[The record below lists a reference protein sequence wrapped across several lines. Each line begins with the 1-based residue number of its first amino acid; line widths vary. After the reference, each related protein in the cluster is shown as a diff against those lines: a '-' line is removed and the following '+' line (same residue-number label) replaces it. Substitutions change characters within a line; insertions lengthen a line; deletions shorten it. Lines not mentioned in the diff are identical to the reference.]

1 MKPDTASASPRFAPL
16 LTRHGREE
24 TLPYAPPPWQLKRC
38 LETDI
43 VFLANPPA
51 YGQYS
56 EQFAYEVTFA
66 GESAA
71 RRRAEPMRYAIS
83 TGLKRFRANVLKRN
97 KTLRIVRALLA
108 GSARGQV
115 NVLDVGCGWG
125 SLLDELGRTL
135 APADRARYVPHGIEI
150 SRELARI
157 SDAKLRPLGGR
168 CVHAPALDGL
178 AQFGGGCFDIVVMA
192 SYLEHELNPVP
203 VLRQARAQLSEA
215 GSIVVKVPNFDCWNR
230 TLRGARWCGFRWPD
244 HVNYFTPATLRRTVA
259 AAGLHVVRFDAN
271 PLSDNMYAVLAA
283 DPVGPLYSSTRKN
296 SQAVDL

>member
-1 MKPDTASASPRFAPL
+1 MSLAPDTGSATPRIAPL

-24 TLPYAPPPWQLKRC
+24 TLPYAPTPWQLKRC
-38 LETDI
+38 LETGI

-51 YGQYS
+51 YGAYS

-71 RRRAEPMRYAIS
+71 RRRAEPVRYAVS
-83 TGLKRFRANVLKRN
+83 TALKTLRARVLKRN
-97 KTLRIVRALLA
+97 KTLRLVRALLA
-108 GSARGQV
+108 DHPDERV
-115 NVLDVGCGWG
+115 HVLDVGCGWG
-125 SLLDELGRTL
+125 SLLDELGRSL
-135 APADRARYVPHGIEI
+135 PSPDRARYVPHGIEI

-157 SDAKLRPLGGR
+157 SDHKLRALGGR
-168 CVHAPALDGL
+168 CRHAPALEGL
-178 AQFGGGCFDIVVMA
+178 AEFDASFDIVIMA

-203 VLRQARAQLSEA
+203 VLRQARARLRAA
-215 GSIVVKVPNFDCWNR
+215 GRIVVKVPNFDCWNR

-259 AAGLHVVRFDAN
+259 AAGLRIVRFDAN

-283 DPVGPLYSSTRKN
+283 G
-296 SQAVDL
+296 

>member
-1 MKPDTASASPRFAPL
+1 MKPVPDTEGAMPRIAPL
-16 LTRHGREE
+16 LTRPGRVEP
-24 TLPYAPPPWQLKRC
+24 LSYAPPPWQLQRC

-51 YGQYS
+51 YDAYS

-71 RRRAEPMRYAIS
+71 RRRAEPVRYAVS
-83 TGLKRFRANVLKRN
+83 TALKHFRARVLKRN
-97 KTLRIVRALLA
+97 KMLRLVRALLA
-108 GSARGQV
+108 GSPGERV
-115 NVLDVGCGWG
+115 HVLDVGCGWG
-125 SLLDELGRTL
+125 SLLEELGRAL
-135 APADRARYVPHGIEI
+135 PAADQARYVPHGIEI

-157 SDAKLRPLGGR
+157 SDGKLRPLGGR
-168 CVHAPALDGL
+168 CVHASALDGL
-178 AQFGGGCFDIVVMA
+178 VEFGGGHFDIIVMA

-203 VLRQARAQLSEA
+203 VLRQARAQLRET

-244 HVNYFTPATLRRTVA
+244 HVNYFTPATLRATVA
-259 AAGLHVVRFDAN
+259 AAGLRVRRFDAN

-283 DPVGPLYSSTRKN
+283 G
-296 SQAVDL
+296 